1 MISAGAIKG
10 FDWPYINTVTP
21 TATMTDDDYRLYYA
35 AFYNDVNTAAGLYKK
50 GWRSTYDIDGRDPLH
65 VAASMGSFEFVQFF
79 AEHNSALMVLDSR
92 GNYSVDDAEDFVHL
106 DSHLFLDAIVMDG
119 FIKSN
124 CAIY

>member
-1 MISAGAIKG
+1 MLAANVDVNPIDRWGGTPLNYATNKAIIKNMISAGAIKG

-65 VAASMGSFEFVQFF
+65 VAASMGSFEFV
-79 AEHNSALMVLDSR
+79 
-92 GNYSVDDAEDFVHL
+92 
-106 DSHLFLDAIVMDG
+106 
-119 FIKSN
+119 
-124 CAIY
+124 